1 MSSVSP
7 FPYQAVVWDW
17 NGTLLDDAELCVQS
31 MNRVLAAYGLPPLD
45 AARYQALFRF
55 PVVEYYRALGFD
67 FDRHPFE
74 RVGLEF
80 MDHYEARRTEC
91 RLRPGAREALASVR
105 HAGVGQFV
113 LSAYQERRLRSLL
126 GHHGL
131 SGFFDGVA
139 GGGDDFAHGKV
150 ERALAWRAS
159 WASPEGARVL
169 LIGDTDHDADV
180 ARAMG
185 ADCWLIA
192 GGHQSYE
199 RLRAIGTPLYA
210 DLETMPLPRGE

>member
-1 MSSVSP
+1 MES

-17 NGTLLDDAELCVQS
+17 NGTLLDDAALCVES
-31 MNRVLAAYGLPPLD
+31 MNGVLGAYGLPRLD

-80 MDHYEARRTEC
+80 MDRYEARRTEC
-91 RLRPGAREALASVR
+91 SLRRGARETLAAVR
-105 HAGVGQFV
+105 TAGVAQYV

-126 GHHGL
+126 EHHGL
-131 SGFFDGVA
+131 TRFFDGVA
-139 GGGDDFAHGKV
+139 GGGDDFAHGKID
-150 ERALAWRAS
+150 RALAWRAS
-159 WASPEGARVL
+159 WESPDGARVL
-169 LIGDTDHDADV
+169 LIGDTDHDAEV

-192 GGHQSYE
+192 GGHQSSE
-199 RLRAIGTPLYA
+199 RLRAAGVPLYE
-210 DLETMPLPRGE
+210 DLASMPFPRR